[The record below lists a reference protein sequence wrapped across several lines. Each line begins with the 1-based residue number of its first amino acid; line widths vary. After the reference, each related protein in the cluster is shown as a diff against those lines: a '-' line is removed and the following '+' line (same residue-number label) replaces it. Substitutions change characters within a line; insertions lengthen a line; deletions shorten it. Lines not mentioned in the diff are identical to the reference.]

1 MVRAELV
8 RVLGSRHFANAPSLS
23 RFLAHIVELAL
34 QGRADSLK
42 EYSIGVDVFDR
53 GHAFDPKVDTIVRTQ
68 ARRLR
73 LKLEE
78 YYRDEGRDDP
88 VAIELAKGHYA
99 PQFSVRHQPVVAPP
113 AVEPRTQAVS
123 GRDVVRRGYLLALA
137 ALVVLAVSVAGAK
150 VALSKWSSSTPRVDT
165 AAATSLHS
173 LAVLPFKL
181 LDSANGDE
189 YLGIG
194 MADSLISRLG
204 LLRDIT
210 VRPLASVQLYADG
223 KKDPSTAGRELQV
236 ESVLDGS
243 VQKDGERLRVRV
255 RLYRV
260 NDGRLLW
267 ADQFDQD
274 ARDIFAVQDSISD
287 RVAAALSQQ
296 LASRPPRRID
306 PEAYEDYVRG
316 RYFFEQFT
324 REGNLK
330 AIQYFEHA
338 IRIQPDFGL
347 AYAGLSI
354 NYAPMIMRGFITAAE
369 GRPKIRLAAER
380 ALALE
385 DSSPEAYTA
394 LASAEMAD
402 WDWSD
407 AERSLKRAL
416 QLNPNYLDAYGW
428 YGFVLDL
435 LGRSEDGLALRRRE
449 ITIDPV
455 SDYASKDLG
464 TALIWAGRPAEAIAQ
479 LLKALELRPDF
490 APARIEL
497 AHSYLAMNRLQ
508 EAHDQFVAANDP
520 FDAAYVRAL
529 QGDTAPARKLLAG
542 SKDDHLH
549 AQTAKALLSLVLG
562 DREHALT
569 YLERACDEAAAGI
582 LFLKVDKR
590 FAPLRNEPR
599 FERLLE
605 RMHLIDPRITSLTRR

>member
-1 MVRAELV
+1 MVRGELA
-8 RVLGSRHFANAPSLS
+8 RMLATRHFANAPSLS
-23 RFLAHIVELAL
+23 RFLTHIVELAL

-53 GHAFDPKVDTIVRTQ
+53 GDAFDPKVDTIVRTQ

-73 LKLEE
+73 LRLEE

-88 VAIELAKGHYA
+88 VVIELAKGHYA
-99 PQFSVRHQPVVAPP
+99 PEFRVRRQPVTPAPAIGSGIEVA
-113 AVEPRTQAVS
+113 S
-123 GRDVVRRGYLLALA
+123 GREVVRRRYLLAAA
-137 ALVVLAVSVAGAK
+137 ALVVFAVSIVGAEI
-150 VALSKWSSSTPRVDT
+150 VLSKWSSRTPRVDT
-165 AAATSLHS
+165 VAATSLHS
-173 LAVLPFKL
+173 LAVLPFKS

-189 YLGIG
+189 YLGLG

-287 RVAAALSQQ
+287 RVAAALSRQ

-330 AIQYFEHA
+330 AIQYFENA

-347 AYAGLSI
+347 AYAGL
-354 NYAPMIMRGFITAAE
+354 G
-369 GRPKIRLAAER
+369 
-380 ALALE
+380 
-385 DSSPEAYTA
+385 
-394 LASAEMAD
+394 
-402 WDWSD
+402 
-407 AERSLKRAL
+407 
-416 QLNPNYLDAYGW
+416 LN
-428 YGFVLDL
+428 
-435 LGRSEDGLALRRRE
+435 
-449 ITIDPV
+449 
-455 SDYASKDLG
+455 
-464 TALIWAGRPAEAIAQ
+464 
-479 LLKALELRPDF
+479 
-490 APARIEL
+490 
-497 AHSYLAMNRLQ
+497 
-508 EAHDQFVAANDP
+508 
-520 FDAAYVRAL
+520 
-529 QGDTAPARKLLAG
+529 
-542 SKDDHLH
+542 
-549 AQTAKALLSLVLG
+549 
-562 DREHALT
+562 
-569 YLERACDEAAAGI
+569 
-582 LFLKVDKR
+582 
-590 FAPLRNEPR
+590 
-599 FERLLE
+599 
-605 RMHLIDPRITSLTRR
+605 